1 MSGALQQLIRQLM
14 RTEPSKR
21 LTIDQVCSK
30 AIVGRARSWM
40 NAKRAKAAKEGRSAI
55 LGSALAQEKEG
66 FLKEVLGVEDEM
78 DIGE

>member
-14 RTEPSKR
+14 RTDPNRR
-21 LTIDQVCSK
+21 LNIEQVCSNT
-30 AIVGRARSWM
+30 IVGRARRCM

-66 FLKEVLGVEDEM
+66 FLKDVLGVSDEM
-78 DIGE
+78 DLSD